1 MRQMKFDERKFKK
14 MTLNMVGFNRVPSK
28 IIGKM
33 VMPVSSRGRTAYS
46 TMMVGDTD
54 STFH

>member
-1 MRQMKFDERKFKK
+1 MFDERKFKK